1 VISTIFFLVCKFSTH
16 CIMFLIQLHRL
27 SSSIYQNFVFLL
39 TKIVNVISFLILDVS
54 SLNELILSVETH
66 SILERE

>member
-1 VISTIFFLVCKFSTH
+1 
-16 CIMFLIQLHRL
+16 MFLIQLHRL

-66 SILERE
+66 SILEREWVTKLNRVNA